1 MTLSA
6 RTLTAL
12 VAIAMVAVPLSDAGA
27 QSLGDRLKKK
37 AQERIDKAKEAAA
50 EKTVDK
56 AEQTVKCAVTDKEC
70 ADKAAAEG
78 KTVETT
84 GGAATGVT
92 PAGSPTGALAAASG
106 AARPGQGAWANY
118 DFVPGTQPLYVDDFT
133 RDNVGDFPRRMEFQA
148 GALEIVEWNSARY
161 LRASENS
168 TFYVVLPSALPSRYT
183 LEFDYSAEYNNEVW
197 LSFGD
202 DRNVRVEVGGDG
214 SVEVNN
220 HPKSI
225 HAAGRYTAKQGEGN
239 QLRRV
244 RILVDGRY
252 AKVYVNEKR
261 LVNVPNADLGNSNKI
276 RLEVDAETEN
286 PSLFGNFSLM
296 AGGRKLYDAIA
307 ETGRVATQGIY
318 FDTGSD
324 VIKPES
330 SPTLKE
336 IASMMSEHADLSLVI
351 EGHTDNVGAAAANL
365 SLSEKRAA
373 AVKAAL
379 VSNYGVDASRLETK
393 GLGDTKPATKNDTAE
408 GRQQNRRVELV
419 KG

>member
-1 MTLSA
+1 MNLPIRA
-6 RTLTAL
+6 LAAL
-12 VAIAMVAVPLSDAGA
+12 VAVAMFAAPLSDAGA

-37 AQERIDKAKEAAA
+37 AQERVDKATESAA

-56 AEQTVKCAVTDKEC
+56 AEQTVKCAVTDKAC
-70 ADKAAAEG
+70 ADRAAAAG

-84 GGAATGVT
+84 GAGATVT
-92 PAGSPTGALAAASG
+92 PAGAAAG
-106 AARPGQGAWANY
+106 PAATMRPGEGAWANY
-118 DFVPGTQPLYVDDFT
+118 DFVPGTQPLYVDDFI

-148 GALEIVEWNSARY
+148 GALEIVEWNGARY
-161 LRASENS
+161 LRASARS
-168 TFYVVLPSALPSRYT
+168 VFHIVLPSALPQRYT
-183 LEFDYSAEYNNEVW
+183 MEFDFSAQPNNEVW
-197 LSFGD
+197 ISFGG
-202 DRNVRVEVGGDG
+202 DRSIRVEAGGDG
-214 SVEVNN
+214 GMELYN
-220 HPKSI
+220 HTKNI
-225 HAAGRYTAKQGEGN
+225 AASGRYTAERGKGN

-244 RILVDGRY
+244 RILVDGAY

-261 LVNVPNADLGNSNKI
+261 ILNVPNAELGNANKI
-276 RLEVDAETEN
+276 MFEVDAETEN
-286 PSLFGNFSLM
+286 PSLFGNFSLN

-307 ETGRVATQGIY
+307 ETGRVATQGIF

-336 IASMMSEHADLSLVI
+336 IASMMNEHADLSLII
-351 EGHTDNVGAAAANL
+351 EGHTDNVGNAAVNL
-365 SLSEKRAA
+365 ALSEKRAA

-379 VSNYGVDASRLETK
+379 VGTYAVDAARLATK

-419 KG
+419 RG